1 LSDMFDIIKI
11 TVYSILVS
19 VLIVPIYFT
28 SATLYLLVNIFS
40 VLLNTESLYNT
51 FYEYR
56 LAIKSSF
63 VEYVEHITLIKQYY

>member
-1 LSDMFDIIKI
+1 MFDIIKI